1 MRLALAVSGTA
12 LLCRLIKRN
21 FSNKKSRSQ
30 LIISGVIAVLIA
42 AMIMVLELPVT
53 FAEVSSPDG
62 KYKLVAQYPLR
73 EGIICSLSMAGGGD
87 EEGTLILKSSDG
99 REINKTGLIMQEF
112 QVEAVKWHSE
122 YVEMN
127 QKKWFYDGKV
137 GEVLNPESFFR
148 NVSLAEASQ
157 GIADVAENKTINQF
171 TANVI
176 QNKSEFETFK
186 NIFELLTELQTMI
199 DKGITP
205 PMALFAAPPDKK
217 QIEKLN
223 IPVNDYRQLINEL
236 WILRADDYRI
246 FADFME
252 KNHSCRLLFHEYLGK
267 FFYEPNRKTNY
278 SCHIATAYLRRR
290 ITIPPPQEHRERIA
304 RQITDSFA
312 CQYAAHY
319 PQVLTGLSDSEQT
332 QLQEALAKNN
342 DFMENDLAVLVNY
355 FQKFP
360 AEKDLKKLLKHY
372 YPQKQY
378 PPDNAD
384 GYYLY
389 ENYSLGFKLIVYHIL
404 LTKPELRDLPENR
417 VWCQS
422 LYTGFGYYP
431 EAKNWKK

>member
-1 MRLALAVSGTA
+1 MDLQIEKEKL
-12 LLCRLIKRN
+12 KEF
-21 FSNKKSRSQ
+21 FSEKMNRRQ
-30 LIISGVIAVLIA
+30 LIIAGIIAVFTALIPTIA
-42 AMIMVLELPVT
+42 NIPVT
-53 FAEVSSPDG
+53 YAEETSPDG
-62 KYKLVAQYPLR
+62 KYKLVAQYPLL
-73 EGIICSLSMAGGGD
+73 EGLICSLSMAGSGD
-87 EEGTLILKSSDG
+87 EAGTLILKSSDG
-99 REINKTGLIMQEF
+99 RVINKTELVMQEF
-112 QVEAVKWHSE
+112 QPEAIKWHSE

-127 QKKWFYDGKV
+127 HIKWYYDGTV
-137 GEVLNPESFFR
+137 AAVLTPNLFFR
-148 NVSLAEASQ
+148 KISLAEASQ

-176 QNKSEFETFK
+176 QNKSEFDTFK
-186 NIFELLTELQTMI
+186 NIFELLTKLQTMI
-199 DKGITP
+199 DDGITP

-223 IPVNDYRQLINEL
+223 IPANDYRQLINEL

-278 SCHIATAYLRRR
+278 SCRIAEAYLRFR
-290 ITIPPPQEHRERIA
+290 ITIPQPQEHRERIA
-304 RQITDSFA
+304 RQVTDSFA
-312 CQYAAHY
+312 CQYATHN
-319 PQVLTGLSDSEQT
+319 PEVLTGLSPAESEQ
-332 QLQEALAKNN
+332 LQAVLAKNN

-360 AEKDLKKLLKHY
+360 AEKDVKKLLKHY

-404 LTKPELRDLPENR
+404 LKNPKLRELPENR
-417 VWCQS
+417 VWRQS

>member
-1 MRLALAVSGTA
+1 M
-12 LLCRLIKRN
+12 KKY
-21 FSNKKSRSQ
+21 FSNKKNRRQ
-30 LIISGVIAVLIA
+30 LIIAGIIAVFTALIPTIA
-42 AMIMVLELPVT
+42 NIPVT
-53 FAEVSSPDG
+53 YAEETSPDG
-62 KYKLVAQYPLR
+62 KYKLVAQYSLV
-73 EGIICSLSMAGGGD
+73 EGLSCSLSIAGGGD
-87 EEGTLILKSSDG
+87 QNGSLFLKSSDG
-99 REINKTGLIMQEF
+99 KVLSKTSIVMQEF
-112 QVEAVKWHSE
+112 QPEAVKWHSDHI
-122 YVEMN
+122 EMN
-127 QKKWFYDGKV
+127 HIKWRYDGKSSPA
-137 GEVLNPESFFR
+137 LDPALFFQKVR
-148 NVSLAEASQ
+148 LAEAAQ
-157 GIADVAENKTINQF
+157 GLADIAENKTLNLF
-171 TANVI
+171 TTNAILGKN
-176 QNKSEFETFK
+176 EFGKFK
-186 NIFELLTELQTMI
+186 KIFELLQEMQVLI

-205 PMALFAAPPDKK
+205 PPALFAVPPDKK
-217 QIEKLN
+217 LGTA
-223 IPVNDYRQLINEL
+223 PDYRQIMNDL
-236 WILRADDYRI
+236 WNLQADDYRI

-278 SCHIATAYLRRR
+278 SCRIAEAYLRFR
-290 ITIPPPQEHRERIA
+290 ITIPQPQEHRERIA

-319 PQVLTGLSDSEQT
+319 PQILTGLSDSEQT
-332 QLQEALAKNN
+332 QLQEALVKNN

-360 AEKDLKKLLKHY
+360 AEKDVKKLLKHY

-384 GYYLY
+384 GDYLY

-404 LTKPELRDLPENR
+404 RTKPELRDLPENR

>member
-1 MRLALAVSGTA
+1 MDLQIEKEKL
-12 LLCRLIKRN
+12 KEF
-21 FSNKKSRSQ
+21 FSEKMNRRQ
-30 LIISGVIAVLIA
+30 LIISGIIVVLIT
-42 AMIMVLELPVT
+42 AMIMILELPVT
-53 FAEVSSPDG
+53 FAEMVSPDG

-73 EGIICSLSMAGGGD
+73 EGLICSLSMAGRGD
-87 EEGTLILKSSDG
+87 EEGTLILKSSAG

-112 QVEAVKWHSE
+112 QPEAIKWHSE

-127 QKKWFYDGKV
+127 HIKWYYDGTV
-137 GEVLNPESFFR
+137 AAVLTPNLFFR
-148 NVSLAEASQ
+148 KISLAEASQ

-176 QNKSEFETFK
+176 QNKSEFDTFK
-186 NIFELLTELQTMI
+186 NIFELLTKLQTMI
-199 DKGITP
+199 DDGITP

-223 IPVNDYRQLINEL
+223 IPANDYRQLINEL

-278 SCHIATAYLRRR
+278 SCRIAEAYLRFR
-290 ITIPPPQEHRERIA
+290 ITIPQPQEHRERIA

-332 QLQEALAKNN
+332 QLQEALVKNN
-342 DFMENDLAVLVNY
+342 DFMENDLAVTVNY

-360 AEKDLKKLLKHY
+360 KEKNVKKLLKHY

-378 PPDNAD
+378 PPRDAD
-384 GYYLY
+384 GNYLY

-404 LTKPELRDLPENR
+404 LKNPKLRELPENR
-417 VWCQS
+417 MWCQS

-431 EAKNWKK
+431 DAANWKK